1 MMFRFHI
8 CYITQLLFNFFDL
21 QVTLSLSMIPGVL
34 RLKNC
39 REYSVSVYPDGFPA
53 LKEDPKG
60 VWDNGFT
67 QSFAYETSAGDV
79 PNMMDSSAHVV
90 LVSQDVE
97 GTVTLDMQKVSEFF
111 TCSPVQV
118 WLETQRSILD
128 DDGKSYEV
136 SLDKGTH
143 NPTGNITGCIFV
155 HNIFFPKKE
164 MFTFS

>member
-1 MMFRFHI
+1 MF
-8 CYITQLLFNFFDL
+8 

-34 RLKNC
+34 RLENC

-60 VWDNGFT
+60 IWDNGFT
-67 QSFAYETSAGDV
+67 RSFAYETSEGDV

-97 GTVTLDMQKVSEFF
+97 GGTVTLDMQKVSEFF

-118 WLETQRSILD
+118 WLEAQRSILD

-143 NPTGNITGCIFV
+143 DPQGKIAITLDES
-155 HNIFFPKKE
+155 PKQCFDE
-164 MFTFS
+164 ETSR